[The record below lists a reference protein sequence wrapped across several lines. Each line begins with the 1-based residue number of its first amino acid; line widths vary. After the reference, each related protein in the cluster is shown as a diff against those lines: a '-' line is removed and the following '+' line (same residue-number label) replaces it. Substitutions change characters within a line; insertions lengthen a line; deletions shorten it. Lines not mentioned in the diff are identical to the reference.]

1 MLKIMFSEKEF
12 QIWDFKSFIFWSKIS
27 FLRDCFSAF
36 NQKFSAAVNQSGQH
50 FYSAKYQKY
59 MRYCE
64 IYVLDFEAELEKEK
78 RTIQSGNINHWKQ
91 KLKIFR
97 ENQNKRKAQM

>member
-1 MLKIMFSEKEF
+1 
-12 QIWDFKSFIFWSKIS
+12 
-27 FLRDCFSAF
+27 
-36 NQKFSAAVNQSGQH
+36 
-50 FYSAKYQKY
+50 

-78 RTIQSGNINHWKQ
+78 CTIQSGNINHWKQ